1 MLQLWPQGPTGC
13 SRNGNGGCQQLC
25 FALPTG
31 DNDYKCDCAFGV
43 LKDGSRECHISD
55 EYIVYATRTEIRSQ
69 IIPIDGA
76 NQQQTQMPF
85 DPVVNMSNV
94 IGIDF
99 DYDDQKL
106 FFTQIQP
113 RTLIGWMDAKN
124 PSKVWVFELTFY

>member
-1 MLQLWPQGPTGC
+1 
-13 SRNGNGGCQQLC
+13 
-25 FALPTG
+25 
-31 DNDYKCDCAFGV
+31 
-43 LKDGSRECHISD
+43 
-55 EYIVYATRTEIRSQ
+55 
-69 IIPIDGA
+69 
-76 NQQQTQMPF
+76 MPF

-124 PSKVWVFELTFY
+124 PSKVWVFEFTLYWPLIGQFFWSYDMGNVNIQY